1 MELRGLFKILQ
12 QLKAEMGFEPIS
24 QKLHFLQHSILLQII
39 GCGLST

>member
-12 QLKAEMGFEPIS
+12 QLRAEMGFEPIS
-24 QKLHFLQHSILLQII
+24 RKLHFLQHSILLQII